1 MASVSLRWGVGAEGA
16 EGRGAAGFPSVQVYT
31 GLGSS
36 HSWIWSAQCLEGLG
50 LLRAA
55 FVGSGSVLRS
65 RPDALVFSGGDGF
78 GMAEELGEAGLDRVR
93 GFVTSG
99 GTYVGI
105 CAGAYLALTS
115 SSYPRRSLEM
125 VRAPITNMAVDPP
138 PNIAMPDKYLY
149 DCGGH
154 RVFHP
159 VRGDVLL
166 DMGGGLM
173 TAPMLGG
180 PIWKGVE
187 GGEVVAR
194 YKGWGEGAVLLSDEE
209 VARRTLLGKGAVLR
223 VRCGRGTMWLSG
235 PHLEHPGYPGANRL
249 LGDMMLGAGGRG
261 PPPSGHME
269 GAPEVVAVRRLL
281 SEARVAYR
289 GLEGSSWTIGR
300 KVWEHEKIGYF
311 VNAMWERV
319 QEPECRGERLLVPAT
334 MEMELSSIVRSLRG
348 MRRDV
353 ALGHDTTAQAEQLFE
368 ALSSCASSFFNHYF
382 EWRLR
387 ARLAAGRWG

>member
-1 MASVSLRWGVGAEGA
+1 MSAEGA
-16 EGRGAAGFPSVQVYT
+16 KGSEAMGFPSVQVYT

-36 HSWIWSAQCLEGLG
+36 HSWIWSAQCLEGFG
-50 LLRAA
+50 LLRAS
-55 FVGSGSVLRS
+55 FVDSGSVLRA

-78 GMAEELGEAGLDRVR
+78 GMAEELEEAGLDRVR
-93 GFVTSG
+93 GFVSSG
-99 GTYVGI
+99 GTYIGI

-166 DMGGGLM
+166 DMGGGPM
-173 TAPMLGG
+173 AAPMFGG
-180 PIWKGVE
+180 PIWKGVQ

-194 YKGWGEGAVLLSDEE
+194 YQGWGEGAVLLSDED

-223 VRCGRGTMWLSG
+223 VRYGKGSMWLSG
-235 PHLEHPGYPGANRL
+235 PHLEHPGYPDANRL
-249 LGDMMLGAGGRG
+249 LGDMILEAGVRES
-261 PPPSGHME
+261 PPSAPME
-269 GAPEVVAVRRLL
+269 GVLEVVAVRRLL

-289 GLEGSSWTIGR
+289 GLEGTSWTIGR

-319 QEPECRGERLLVPAT
+319 QEPECHGERLFVPAT
-334 MEMELSSIVRSLRG
+334 MEMELSGIVRSLRG

-387 ARLAAGRWG
+387 ARLASERRG